1 MKVKRKY
8 IDHVVK
14 DRTLYQWNIDMMLVK
29 GQIIGF
35 FQGEKGTKNEEEVEN
50 EVTINE
56 EDDE

>member
-35 FQGEKGTKNEEEVEN
+35 FQAKKVQKMKKK
-50 EVTINE
+50 
-56 EDDE
+56 